1 MFNRNDRSLLG
12 IWWWTVDKWM
22 LALTVLLAVVGVF
35 LVMAASPPVAER
47 INLSDQHFVIR
58 HGIFLSVSML
68 AMLCFSMLSHRQIR
82 IISLIA
88 LFGSMLLIG
97 MSIMIGPEIKGGI
110 ALDTLRA
117 DQDTA
122 I

>member
-1 MFNRNDRSLLG
+1 MDAR
-12 IWWWTVDKWM
+12 THC
-22 LALTVLLAVVGVF
+22 
-35 LVMAASPPVAER
+35 AAGCCRRLSGHGSKPAVAER

-97 MSIMIGPEIKGGI
+97 MSIMIGPEIKGPRAGS
-110 ALDTLRA
+110 LRA

-122 I
+122 V